1 VSPPGWSRAP
11 DWLDS
16 RYRRDCDDAAQA
28 AARACEHQRAG
39 PAVLNTPAP
48 YDQVQQAEPYPDDTQ
63 GWLRWVETLEAPG
76 REMLSALTPPDHR
89 LARTEVELDGVRTYT
104 LRPNHVAEDSEAPI
118 YSSLRSNGSGP
129 LYASPLRVEVGQER
143 RQLDEH
149 DDHHWHAVHFV
160 PGSDDALVHADRRRP
175 STHRHTHLNPAIV
188 NQRCRSI
195 LAKSC
200 QSMRIESRR

>member
-104 LRPNHVAEDSEAPI
+104 SDPTTSRKTVRRLSTAACGPTAPARCTPHPQGWRWVRSGGSLTNTTIIIGMPCILCRGQMTPLFMLTGVAP
-118 YSSLRSNGSGP
+118 
-129 LYASPLRVEVGQER
+129 
-143 RQLDEH
+143 
-149 DDHHWHAVHFV
+149 
-160 PGSDDALVHADRRRP
+160 
-175 STHRHTHLNPAIV
+175 RHIDTLT
-188 NQRCRSI
+188 
-195 LAKSC
+195 
-200 QSMRIESRR
+200 